1 MHRHATGTS
10 HSISTVFLSLHR
22 GFPRSLFLR
31 CFSHAYCQVT
41 HMRLVILRIHDFHAN
56 FLSQLII
63 RWLLPSL
70 LLIGIFAGD
79 VGLEP
84 TTSRLTAACST
95 NWANP
100 QNKHTRTCFHFCPT
114 ATHFPGL
121 LGVHSSGRGIRT
133 PVIRLMRPSWSLSSP
148 SRNVFNKWWL
158 SSTKRLYPKQLKLL
172 ILYEIFGSISS
183 FSSGSETWTRDLY
196 FIRVLL

>member
-31 CFSHAYCQVT
+31 CFSHAYCQVA
-41 HMRLVILRIHDFHAN
+41 HMRLVLLRSHDFHAN

-63 RWLLPSL
+63 GWLLSSL
-70 LLIGIFAGD
+70 PLIGIYAGE

-84 TTSRLTAACST
+84 TTIGLTGRRSNRLKLL
-95 NWANP
+95 P

-133 PVIRLMRPSWSLSSP
+133 PDPILSDCG
-148 SRNVFNKWWL
+148 L
-158 SSTKRLYPKQLKLL
+158 
-172 ILYEIFGSISS
+172 
-183 FSSGSETWTRDLY
+183 
-196 FIRVLL
+196 